1 MAYGQ
6 QARDSGS
13 QTVPN
18 VFEPSGPTQKLTSSG
33 TSVASTAYTK
43 DTLLR
48 IVSDADC
55 HYAIGTAP
63 TATSSN
69 VYLPSKSGE
78 QILVKSGNKVAVI
91 AASVN
96 VYLTELV

>member
-6 QARDSGS
+6 QARDSRS

-18 VFEPSGPTQKLTSSG
+18 VFEPSGSTQKLTSSG

-43 DTLLR
+43 DTIIR

-55 HYAIGTAP
+55 HYKIGTTP
-63 TATSSN
+63 TAANTD

-96 VYLTELV
+96 VYLTELN

>member
-6 QARDSGS
+6 QARDSRS

-48 IVSDADC
+48 IVSDVDC
-55 HYAIGTAP
+55 H
-63 TATSSN
+63 
-69 VYLPSKSGE
+69 
-78 QILVKSGNKVAVI
+78 
-91 AASVN
+91 
-96 VYLTELV
+96 

>member
-1 MAYGQ
+1 
-6 QARDSGS
+6 
-13 QTVPN
+13 
-18 VFEPSGPTQKLTSSG
+18 
-33 TSVASTAYTK
+33 
-43 DTLLR
+43 
-48 IVSDADC
+48 VSDADC

-91 AASVN
+91 GSVN